1 LGRDFQENKTGT
13 ETVTALKAGTKKR
26 RTLAVALIGHG
37 FMGRAHSN
45 GWRQAPRFFDLPAE
59 IRMKT
64 ICGRNRRGTQR
75 AAESLGWE
83 NAEIDWKRVVAD
95 PEIDIIDICTSN
107 DTHAEIAIAAARAG
121 KAILCE
127 KPLALSVRQARQMWQ
142 AVRKARVTN
151 MICHNYRRVP
161 AIALAARMIERGDLG
176 DRLYHFRARYAQ
188 DWLVDP
194 KFPASWRLRSAVSGS
209 GALGDIFS
217 HAIDLGRFLIGEF
230 RDVSAEMTTF
240 IKRRPAHAGG
250 PARARV
256 DVDDAVSM
264 IGHFRQGTLAS
275 IEATRFASG
284 RKNALSLEIN
294 GSLGS
299 LAFDLENLNVLR
311 FFSRSGD
318 PDARGFR
325 EIIVTEPSHP
335 FSKNWWPPGHLIGYE
350 HTFVHTIA
358 VFFTAVAMKKSTE
371 PSFEDGLRNQR
382 VLDAVAKS
390 SRTRRW
396 VKVQSRD

>member
-1 LGRDFQENKTGT
+1 
-13 ETVTALKAGTKKR
+13 VILKAGPKKR
-26 RTLAVALIGHG
+26 RTLTVAMIGHG

-45 GWRQAPRFFDLPAE
+45 AWRQAPRFFDLPAE

-64 ICGRNRRGTQR
+64 ICGRNRRSTQR

-83 NAEIDWKRVVAD
+83 NSEVDWKRVLAD
-95 PEIDIIDICTSN
+95 PEIDIVDICTSN

-127 KPLALSVRQARQMWQ
+127 KPLARSVREATQMWQ

-161 AIALAARMIERGDLG
+161 AIALAKRMIERGDLG

-194 KFPASWRLRSAVSGS
+194 KAPASWRLRSAVSGS

-217 HAIDLGRFLIGEF
+217 HAVDLGRFLVGEF
-230 RDVSAEMTTF
+230 RDVSAQMTTF
-240 IKRRPAHAGG
+240 IKQRPAHVGG
-250 PARARV
+250 RAKARV
-256 DVDDAVSM
+256 DVDDAVDM
-264 IGHFRQGTLAS
+264 IGHFRNGALAS

-284 RKNALSLEIN
+284 RKNALSFEIN

-311 FFSRSGD
+311 FFSRTRD
-318 PDARGFR
+318 VDAQGFR
-325 EIIVTEPSHP
+325 EIIVTEASHP
-335 FSKNWWPPGHLIGYE
+335 FAKNWWPPGHLIGYE
-350 HTFVHTIA
+350 HTFVHSIA
-358 VFFTAVAMKKSTE
+358 VFFAAAARKKSAE
-371 PSFEDGLRNQR
+371 PNFEDGLRNQR
-382 VLDAVAKS
+382 VLEAVAKS
-390 SRTRRW
+390 ASTRRW
-396 VKVQSRD
+396 IKFSG